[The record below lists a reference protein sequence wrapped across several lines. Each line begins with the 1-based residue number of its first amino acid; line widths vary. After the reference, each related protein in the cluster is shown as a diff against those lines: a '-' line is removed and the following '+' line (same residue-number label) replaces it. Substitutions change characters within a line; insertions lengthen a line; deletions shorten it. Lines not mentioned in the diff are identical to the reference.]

1 MFLPFSYIPYVLG
14 GVLMKFLCYLS
25 KKKKK
30 KFNRLTSFAETHF
43 YFMQEKINK

>member
-30 KFNRLTSFAETHF
+30 SLLF
-43 YFMQEKINK
+43 YYDSAIIL